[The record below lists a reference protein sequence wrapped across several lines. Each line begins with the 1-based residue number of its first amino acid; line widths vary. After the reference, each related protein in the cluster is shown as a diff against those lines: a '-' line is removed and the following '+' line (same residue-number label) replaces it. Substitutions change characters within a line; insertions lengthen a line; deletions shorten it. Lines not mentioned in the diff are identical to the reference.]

1 MRFVNHKNNI
11 MKEIGYTEKDVE
23 IIKKYYHTYDFELI
37 NSMLDNPHSVKSIKS
52 KAHRLGITSLKT
64 IIKKEFMI
72 I

>member
-37 NSMLDNPHSVKSIKS
+37 NSLYNN
-52 KAHRLGITSLKT
+52 T
-64 IIKKEFMI
+64 KKEGGQSDGFF
-72 I
+72 

>member
-1 MRFVNHKNNI
+1 

-52 KAHRLGITSLKT
+52 KAHRLGITSLNNGNALKT
-64 IIKKEFMI
+64 IIEKEFMI